1 MDKKTESNLT
11 IAVAVISILIILAL
25 SFLFYYY
32 AVKSTMLSQAETA
45 SLSGAVG
52 NAQEKESVSWRTKI
66 IIFEPSEV
74 FMQQQKD
81 GECFSSSIADPFR
94 QDAFRCQ
101 VKNEIYDPCFATE
114 NQSAVFCQLN
124 PSVPEAFLI
133 KLKKALPQAS
143 VLEFMQDNWAW
154 FVKLRDGTY
163 CSPFTG
169 TRPFFGGEKI
179 AYYGCESNKDGE
191 QVVLIG
197 DLIRGDI
204 WTANKAVLAK
214 ENDNWVIKSLEQ
226 IKIDSV
232 WQ

>member
-11 IAVAVISILIILAL
+11 IAVAVFSILIILAL

-32 AVKSTMLSQAETA
+32 AVKSMMFSETA
-45 SLSGAVG
+45 SLSGAMG
-52 NAQEKESVSWRTKI
+52 NTKEKESVSWRTKVI
-66 IIFEPSEV
+66 VFKPSEV
-74 FMQQQKD
+74 FMQQQKE

-101 VKNEIYDPCFATE
+101 VKNEIYDPCFTTE
-114 NQSAVFCQLN
+114 NQGAVFCQLN

-133 KLKKALPQAS
+133 KLEKPLPKASA
-143 VLEFMQDNWAW
+143 LEFTQDNWAW

-169 TRPFFGGEKI
+169 IRPIFAEDQT
-179 AYYGCESNKDGE
+179 AYYGCKSDNENE
-191 QVVLIG
+191 YIVLMG
-197 DLIRGDI
+197 DLTAGDV
-204 WTANKAVLAK
+204 WTANKAIFAK
-214 ENDNWVIKSLEQ
+214 EGDNWVIKSLEQ
-226 IKIDSV
+226 VEADTV